1 MLMLSGHRRGGL
13 RFGGWFVLGIMTEM
27 FAVQGGE
34 GSAQSIR
41 FQILR

>member
-1 MLMLSGHRRGGL
+1 MLSGHRRGGL